1 MSSSLFLITN
11 RVMAENV
18 YQVVD
23 FIEYFVEYVPM
34 LFQTVKMSTS
44 LLTFFDIFLIC
55 AQVVSN
61 NCNIFGCSHD
71 VVVQYQ
77 GAVLEDFQ
85 SHFFSGYDTAPLKL
99 FHK

>member
-23 FIEYFVEYVPM
+23 FIEYFVEYVPT

-61 NCNIFGCSHD
+61 NYNIFGCSHN

-77 GAVLEDFQ
+77 GTVLEDCQ
-85 SHFFSGYDTAPLKL
+85 SHFFLRI
-99 FHK
+99 

>member
-1 MSSSLFLITN
+1 
-11 RVMAENV
+11 MAENV

-23 FIEYFVEYVPM
+23 FIEYFVEYVPT
-34 LFQTVKMSTS
+34 LFQTLKMLTS
-44 LLTFFDIFLIC
+44 LLTFLDIFLIC

-61 NCNIFGCSHD
+61 NCNIFGCSHN

-77 GAVLEDFQ
+77 GTVLEDCQ